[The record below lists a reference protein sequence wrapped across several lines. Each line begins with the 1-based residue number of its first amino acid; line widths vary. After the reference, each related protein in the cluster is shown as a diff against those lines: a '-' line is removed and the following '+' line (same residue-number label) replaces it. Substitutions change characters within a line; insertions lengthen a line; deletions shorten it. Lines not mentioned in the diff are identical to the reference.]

1 MADDITSSILS
12 SYTSGQINFTG
23 LGNGTDFNTLIDGLV
38 KAESYNI
45 TRLTSWKQTWTDKM
59 DAFRDL
65 NTKLLALKTSM
76 DSMDTLNEFLTKSV
90 ASTDDSLVSAT
101 ADSSAET
108 GTHKILINQLAQN
121 KVMVGNTSFASADTV
136 VNTASG
142 AGKILQYVY
151 KGTTYQVTVPSGTTL
166 SSLVNLINNQPA
178 NPGVRAM
185 AIYDGTGY
193 HLQFRGLD
201 LGADATL
208 TVGAGTT
215 LSGFLAS
222 NGWTTT
228 QSNQNS
234 QIRVDGWPTSSWI
247 STDSNTL
254 TGVIQGLTLNLRN
267 ADPGTTVTL
276 TTDTDTEKV
285 KDNVREFVK
294 QVNDVL
300 TKIQDLTK
308 YDSVN
313 QQGSILTGN
322 YGIDII
328 GSKLKDILAT
338 KGIGT
343 VAYNTLGIPEDSFSS
358 LGQIGITTDAE
369 EGSATYGLLKLDEEA
384 LDEALTRDPDSVAK
398 LLAAD
403 GEGESKSSNLTYLS
417 HIDGTTQAGEY
428 RVKVTV
434 NAAGTGIAS
443 ATINGHP
450 ALVSDNWEITGTGNT
465 AESGLAIRLDTHT
478 AGSTFEGTVVIK
490 QGKAGELSDALKQL
504 TSTTDGPLHILEEN
518 YTDITESI
526 DKKIAYEEDRLE
538 RMKRT
543 LQDKFARLDALLGQ
557 YDQINTQLSSA
568 IKQLPSGSS

>member
-1 MADDITSSILS
+1 MADDSVSSVLS

-45 TRLTSWKQTWTDKM
+45 TRLTTWKQSWTDKM

-90 ASTDDSLVSAT
+90 SSTDDTLLSAT
-101 ADSSAET
+101 ADSSAEA
-108 GTHKILINQLAQN
+108 GTHRILVNQLAQN
-121 KVMVGNTSFASADTV
+121 KVMVTNGGYAGTDTV
-136 VNTASG
+136 VNSSG
-142 AGKILQYVY
+142 SDQTLEYVY
-151 KGTTYQVTVPSGTTL
+151 KGTTYDITVPNGTTL
-166 SSLVNLINNQPA
+166 SGLVNLINNQPA
-178 NPGVRAM
+178 NPGVRAL
-185 AIYDGTGY
+185 AISDGSSY

-201 LGADATL
+201 LGVDATL
-208 TVGAGTT
+208 TVGSGTT

-228 QSNQNS
+228 QTNQNS
-234 QIRVDGWPTSSWI
+234 QIRVDGWPASAWI
-247 STDSNTL
+247 SNASNAL
-254 TGVIQGLTLNLRN
+254 TGVIQGLTLNLRD

-285 KDNVREFVK
+285 KDNVREFVS
-294 QVNDVL
+294 QVNEVL

-338 KGIGT
+338 KGIG
-343 VAYNTLGIPEDSFSS
+343 AISYNTQGIPEDTFSS
-358 LGQIGITTDAE
+358 LAQIGITTDAE
-369 EGSATYGLLKLDEEA
+369 EGSATYGLLQLDEET
-384 LDEALTRDPDSVAK
+384 LDEALTQDPDAVAK
-398 LLAAD
+398 LMAAD
-403 GEGESKSSNLTYLS
+403 GEGESKSPDFTYLS
-417 HIDGTTQAGEY
+417 HIDGTTLPGGY
-428 RVKVTV
+428 DVKVTV

-450 ALVSDNWEITGTGNT
+450 ATISDDWEITGASGQP
-465 AESGLAIRLDTHT
+465 ESGLAIRLDNHT
-478 AGSTFEGTVVIK
+478 PSSAFEGTVVIK
-490 QGKAGELSDALKQL
+490 QGKTGEMSDALKQL

-518 YTDITESI
+518 YTDITNDI
-526 DKKIAYEEDRLE
+526 DDKIAYENDRLD

-557 YDQINTQLSSA
+557 YDQINAQLSSS
-568 IKQLPSGSS
+568 IKQLSSSSS